1 MLSFFRTNQLAFNVF
16 LIFYVI
22 LLRGSSFIT
31 PSHDWVCGKSGV
43 LSTWIYELCD
53 GFYSL
58 PFILGIVLV
67 FVHAVLINVMIANF
81 RMASEVTLFPGVCY
95 VLLASSIPEFLYLSP
110 LLLAN
115 TFFIIALFEL
125 LGSYRQK
132 SIVGNIFNVGFWL
145 GVASLFYFSE
155 IIFLLFAFFS
165 SSILRKF
172 HFKEALIITVGSI
185 VPYILISVYFF
196 WNDQLFWFWENQ
208 FVNNFGFLDF
218 EIKHT
223 TETYIKLG
231 IFLLLFII
239 VIISFGS
246 YLAKKNLQV
255 QKNISILYWALFFGF
270 LSVFLQAG
278 VRLEHLLIF
287 AVPLSVFLSFNLL
300 NMRRPLAEA
309 LHLIILVGIL
319 VLQFK
324 DFWMPN

>member
-1 MLSFFRTNQLAFNVF
+1 
-16 LIFYVI
+16 VI

-31 PSHDWVCGKSGV
+31 PSHDWIPGKSGV
-43 LSTWIYELCD
+43 LSLWIYELCD
-53 GFYSL
+53 GFYTL
-58 PFILGIVLV
+58 PFIVGIVLV

-81 RMASEVTLFPGVCY
+81 RMANEVTLFPGVCY
-95 VLLASSIPEFLYLSP
+95 ILLVSSIPEFLYLSP

-125 LGSYRQK
+125 FGSYRQK

-155 IIFLLFAFFS
+155 FIFLLFAFLS

-172 HFKEALIITVGSI
+172 HFKEALITTVGLI

-196 WNDQLFWFWENQ
+196 WNDQLLWFWESQ

-218 EIKHT
+218 DIKYSI
-223 TETYIKLG
+223 ETYSKLG
-231 IFLLLFII
+231 LFAILFMIIF
-239 VIISFGS
+239 ISSGN
-246 YLAKKNLQV
+246 YMAKKNLQI

-270 LSVFLQAG
+270 LSVFLQASIG
-278 VRLEHLLIF
+278 LEHLLIF
-287 AVPLSVFLSFNLL
+287 VVPLSIFLSFNLL
-300 NMRRPLAEA
+300 NLRRSFAEA

-319 VLQFK
+319 IFQFK